1 MDWDAYFG
9 GAPTQ
14 SVVPQAAGI
23 NWDNYFGGE
32 AMDMATDPPEQAAP
46 APSGPAYH
54 PGMQMDFSRQPPQE
68 DQSLGGVAGKA
79 ISDPLG
85 ELGSQFERVY
95 AKYGGNPA
103 WGARLRRDMRDLPLS
118 TGPLGAIELGAT
130 GVARPSQKPLATS
143 EGMPRASIRTEK
155 DLFERGGAHMNEAK
169 LSQATAAPE
178 QLLPPVEGLKARLE
192 QQAITSE
199 VIAAHPDAA
208 RFMNRLN
215 AFVSGGPKDRMSPMT
230 HTAPTPP
237 KPRSMAE
244 LHVLRTEADDVI
256 ANGKRPDGR
265 LGTQGKIGMEFKTT
279 VDEMI
284 DAHPDAPRLKQGM
297 NEWSRGEK
305 SRIISDAMERAKNS
319 RAWANGNEAA
329 AIQSAL
335 RPLLDAKKYKNTW
348 HPEERKVLQGITRR
362 KLGNMASTFG
372 STSMAG
378 LAFGRIVESMTGL
391 PPGALLFVGVPA
403 RAMRNKSIAGRVERF
418 GEGIRAGGSVAPGR
432 IERLTKVL
440 SPKVLEHITKNPRGA
455 ELVRRYTTGPDAQT
469 ARALATFVANEVRQ
483 PELARRIFAEIQGTD
498 ESQADQ

>member
-1 MDWDAYFG
+1 MVDWGGYYSDSPQSAAIDWGAYF
-9 GAPTQ
+9 
-14 SVVPQAAGI
+14 S
-23 NWDNYFGGE
+23 
-32 AMDMATDPPEQAAP
+32 TDAP
-46 APSGPAYH
+46 ATTAKPTP
-54 PGMQMDFSRQPPQE
+54 PGMVMDFDRRPPQE
-68 DQSLGGVAGKA
+68 DQSLGAVAGRA

-85 ELGSQFERVY
+85 ELGNQFERVY
-95 AKYGGNPA
+95 SKYGGNPA
-103 WGARLRRDMRDLPLS
+103 FGARLRRDMRDLPLS

-130 GVARPSQKPLATS
+130 SVPKPSLKPLPTS
-143 EGMPRASIRTEK
+143 EGMPRASVRTQE
-155 DLFERGGAHMNEAK
+155 DLFQAGGARMNEAK
-169 LSQATAAPE
+169 LSKATAAPE

-192 QQAITSE
+192 QQAITPE
-199 VIAAHPDAA
+199 VISANPEAA

-215 AFVSGGPKDRMSPMT
+215 AFVSGGSKDPMSPMT
-230 HTAPTPP
+230 NTVPAPP
-237 KPRSMAE
+237 KPRTMAE
-244 LHVLRTEADDVI
+244 LHVLRQEADDVI

-284 DAHPDAPRLKQGM
+284 EAHPDAPLLKQGM

-305 SRIISDAMERAKNS
+305 SRIISDAMEKAKNS

-335 RPLLDAKKYKNTW
+335 RPLLDAKKYRNTW
-348 HPEERKVLQGITRR
+348 HADERKVLQGITRR

-378 LAFGRIVESMTGL
+378 LAFGRLVESMTGL

-403 RAMRNKSIAGRVERF
+403 RAMRNKSIAGRAERF
-418 GEGIRAGGSVAPGR
+418 GEGIRAGGAVAPGR
-432 IERLTKVL
+432 IEKLTRVL

-469 ARALATFVANEVRQ
+469 ARALATFVANEVKQ